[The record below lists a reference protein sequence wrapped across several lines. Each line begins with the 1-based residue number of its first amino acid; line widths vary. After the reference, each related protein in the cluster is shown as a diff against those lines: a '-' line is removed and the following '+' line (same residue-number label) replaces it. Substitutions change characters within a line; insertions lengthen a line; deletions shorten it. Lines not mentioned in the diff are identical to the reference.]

1 MAGGAL
7 TAMSQNLGVYF
18 EQLKDPNISIRIRA
32 LRGLPLLTIAL
43 GISEVISS
51 VFPALGFI
59 ASDVDE
65 VCCTLTDVIPEL
77 SALFRREDPEYVS
90 SLLPILE
97 SLASSECMLVLDATA
112 SAFEKVSEDLSDAAF
127 NSEYCPMVERFLT
140 AGTTGGQGGS
150 QSQSASGQAGD
161 QGRYSPELGVLLIPS
176 VLRRV
181 SPDKRLAM
189 VQHYTRLVKEY
200 GAVIKNHIAM
210 SIKKAILVL
219 SAPEGSAGANPNLP
233 VLNELEP
240 VVERLSLDPHT
251 VVRKTNLECLLRI
264 AYECSTSANLERFFK
279 ASSDNSWQVR
289 LECTTLIPLAAAV
302 IRATASDHGSI
313 LVSTSLINAAF
324 ASLAADVEIEVQ
336 NNLYATLPDFFATVA
351 EIPTFFDKFTK
362 TVTTLVVRTPDTIGR
377 YIQHSFGTFLTR
389 LTATLLEQQTR
400 RTPSGGQAP
409 KFTLLQDVVFPTL
422 LNYLD
427 SPILDIKLAILE
439 NLPLVMAQMP
449 PDQVVARLVPPVAK
463 ILENNIQL
471 SVSGG
476 SAGSGGSGG
485 SGTGVALNANTVYT
499 QVSSLTCVKES
510 VIPVVLQLAH
520 IMSDVMFND
529 LLVGGVQRWMRDNTW
544 SVRIQCGRLVSG
556 LVDVYGA
563 DWFVKNILGT
573 LGALLKHKDFKVR
586 SSMLLVTARI
596 VENTAVPVPVIAER
610 IAPLVTPLLADIDN
624 VKCAALECALAIV
637 TRCAGTAGDEACCTT
652 LVEAAKAIPSG
663 SCREVDRLVRLIIR
677 SAE

>member
-1 MAGGAL
+1 
-7 TAMSQNLGVYF
+7 MSQNLGVYF

-43 GISEVISS
+43 GVSEVIAS

-140 AGTTGGQGGS
+140 AGAPGAQASS
-150 QSQSASGQAGD
+150 QSQSASGQGGE

-176 VLRRV
+176 VLRR
-181 SPDKRLAM
+181 SPPDRRLAM

-219 SAPEGSAGANPNLP
+219 SAPAGAGATPNPNLA
-233 VLNELEP
+233 VLEELEP

-264 AYECSTSANLERFFK
+264 AYECNTGANLERFFK

-302 IRATASDHGSI
+302 IKATASDHGSI

-324 ASLAADVEIEVQ
+324 SSLAADVEIEVQ
-336 NNLYATLPDFFATVA
+336 NNLYTTLPDFFATVA
-351 EIPTFFDKFTK
+351 DIPTFFDKFTK
-362 TVTTLVVRTPDTIGR
+362 TATTLVVRTPDTIGR
-377 YIQHSFGTFLTR
+377 YIQHSFGAFLTR

-409 KFTLLQDVVFPTL
+409 KFTLLQDVIFPTL

-449 PDQVVARLVPPVAK
+449 PDQVIARLVPSVAK

-471 SVSGG
+471 SVPGGGGASSPSGG
-476 SAGSGGSGG
+476 TGS
-485 SGTGVALNANTVYT
+485 GVALNANTVYT

-510 VIPVVLQLAH
+510 VIPVVLQLAR

-556 LVDVYGA
+556 LIDVYGA

-586 SSMLLVTARI
+586 ASMLLVTARI
-596 VENTAVPVPVIAER
+596 VENPAVPVPVIAER
-610 IAPLVTPLLADIDN
+610 VAPLVAPLLEDIDN
-624 VKCAALECALAIV
+624 VKCAALECTRSIMA
-637 TRCAGTAGDEACCTT
+637 RCAGAPGGEGCCTT
-652 LVEAAKAIPSG
+652 LVEAARAIPAG
-663 SCREVDRLVRLIIR
+663 GCKEVDRLVRLVVR
-677 SAE
+677 GAE